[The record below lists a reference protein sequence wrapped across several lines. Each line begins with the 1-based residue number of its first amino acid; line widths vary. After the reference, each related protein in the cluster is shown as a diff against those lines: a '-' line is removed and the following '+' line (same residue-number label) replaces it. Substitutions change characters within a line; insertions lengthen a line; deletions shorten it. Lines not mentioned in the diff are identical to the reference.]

1 MNQATKTTYLLVI
14 SVLSLLLAA
23 TTVGASFGVSAFA
36 PASFATTSKTTN
48 TYSHSF
54 PTTLSAGG
62 YVPDGLSAE
71 EYNKIRQ
78 QDKKKVGK
86 DLGKLG
92 PRGFKSRSMQAW
104 QEAYETG
111 RAGHTFAPIEYKK
124 LVQQGKMKK
133 EDVPYMVRGGSWD
146 NSDVKGAKKLAWSK
160 KDKEYANGG
169 YKKEQSV
176 SILGSGPGFDWT
188 GKQRRDPSAKRSFP
202 GLS

>member
-1 MNQATKTTYLLVI
+1 MNHSTKI
-14 SVLSLLLAA
+14 SSLLASILVLALTA
-23 TTVGASFGVSAFA
+23 TTITTPPVSAFA
-36 PASFATTSKTTN
+36 PSCFTKTS
-48 TYSHSF
+48 SRSVLMA
-54 PTTLSAGG
+54 LSAGS
-62 YVPDGLSAE
+62 YVPDGLSAA
-71 EYNKIRQ
+71 EYNKIKQ
-78 QDKKKVGK
+78 QDKKKAGK

-104 QEAYETG
+104 QEAYESG
-111 RAGHTFAPIEYKK
+111 QAGHTFAPIDYKK
-124 LVQQGKMKK
+124 LLRQGKIKK

-146 NSDVKGAKKLAWSK
+146 NSDVKGAKKLSWSK

-188 GKQRRDPSAKRSFP
+188 GKQTRDPNAKRSFP